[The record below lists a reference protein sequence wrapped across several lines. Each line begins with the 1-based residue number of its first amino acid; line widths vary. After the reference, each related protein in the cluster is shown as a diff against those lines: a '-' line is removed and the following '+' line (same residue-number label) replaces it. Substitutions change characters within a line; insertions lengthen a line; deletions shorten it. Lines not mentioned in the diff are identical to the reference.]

1 MSEPRQPWS
10 DEHQQ
15 HGRIRLLSGTPISR
29 AIAPIA
35 EAVGGEVHVEDGVGV
50 RTLHVPAGH
59 HLGGGAAG
67 GIALSVVAE
76 PVGAHHDR
84 PGGPRRD

>member
-1 MSEPRQPWS
+1 MSEPQQPWS

-15 HGRIRLLSGTPISR
+15 HGRIRLLSDNPISR

-35 EAVGGEVHVEDGVGV
+35 EAVGREVHVEEGVDV

-59 HLGGGAAG
+59 HLGGEAAG
-67 GIALSVVAE
+67 EIALSVVAE
-76 PVGAHHDR
+76 HVAERHDR
-84 PGGPRRD
+84 PGGPMSD